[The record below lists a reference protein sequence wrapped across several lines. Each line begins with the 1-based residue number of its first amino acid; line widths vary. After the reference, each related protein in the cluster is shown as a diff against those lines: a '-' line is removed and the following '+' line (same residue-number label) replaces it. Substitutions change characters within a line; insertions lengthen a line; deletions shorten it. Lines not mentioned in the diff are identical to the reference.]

1 MTIGGRLM
9 PALLPRTAIQF
20 VFVAATLA
28 GVCVGL
34 LVALAAGRLVA
45 GFLYGIK
52 PYDPLSLAIGVG
64 AVTVAA
70 LLACYLPARRAA
82 KVDPIVTL
90 RYE

>member
-1 MTIGGRLM
+1 MTIGGRPV
-9 PALLPRTAIQF
+9 PALLPRAAIQL

-64 AVTVAA
+64 ALTVAP
-70 LLACYLPARRAA
+70 CLPVTSPPDAPRRS
-82 KVDPIVTL
+82 IRL
-90 RYE
+90 